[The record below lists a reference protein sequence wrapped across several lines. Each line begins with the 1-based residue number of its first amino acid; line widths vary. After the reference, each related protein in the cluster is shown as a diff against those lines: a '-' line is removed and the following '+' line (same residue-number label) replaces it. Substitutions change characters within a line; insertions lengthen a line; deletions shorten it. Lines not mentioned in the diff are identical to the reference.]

1 MTRGRHGDHVGVIVL
16 GNPQSMNRAEMAVAF
31 GRRCGF
37 ASGRLLGATGP
48 RMEPYN
54 WKASAAAPAAGRW
67 RWVIAVQPL
76 VAEGATQGFYSRESR
91 D

>member
-1 MTRGRHGDHVGVIVL
+1 MIGAGIASTGQGAASKSIKKSVMTRGRHGDHVGVIVL
-16 GNPQSMNRAEMAVAF
+16 GNPQSMNRAEIAVAF

-54 WKASAAAPAAGRW
+54 WKAKPFLLSWG
-67 RWVIAVQPL
+67 
-76 VAEGATQGFYSRESR
+76 T
-91 D
+91 